1 MGQQASVIVKMSD
14 YDISLMG
21 LLACRIILY
30 NADRVQQPKAIYLQN
45 GRR

>member
-45 GRR
+45 DRT